1 MSLPNDDDDND
12 ENRRR
17 QKNNHHPWRSSPYGE
32 GCGEGDDDE
41 GVDGIYPDKKHA
53 SSSQQPSSSPLNN
66 SLDENDESGGDDD
79 RTTAATSVG
88 SMISFTSRGSIQ
100 MRPSSSQS
108 ALHLNA
114 SNTLTTHTQTT
125 SAVATVALT
134 GNNNSVINV
143 NNTVNTYD
151 TELVRRHN
159 SRRQLQRL
167 GIATGVSFSFVI
179 YLLIPTALLLSMIL
193 FGIVSTIFI
202 YNIILYGQNEL
213 QTIVRG
219 HGIGTLLLP
228 TGIMET
234 LTQTSIHDFLTDPT
248 GFLYSVNEHI
258 PYLLMYM
265 IPGLSEEQLNG
276 YVHRLSLNHQQLL
289 RNEHGLLGYFIH
301 TRNNSN
307 NSGNNN
313 NNNSLI
319 LRFLMGDEGLREQ
332 QQQQQQDQLHDQS
345 QQTIIMAGGNSNRR
359 IMDRVGVLVSP
370 PTTISEGISVSPSE
384 LGNDD
389 DPTTITSPSSPSQ
402 FQSVPSIPPPP
413 PMAVVRRQS
422 STRRVAE
429 EEEVVLFDA
438 IGTAVSN
445 YLNIASTSIRSSVR
459 ESTTNVLYGPIF
471 RGSIGVTALGLSIG
485 SYGLF
490 ISGTYTITPFLQPT
504 IHLIQ
509 NTFTSLLST
518 VIGNGGGRSTANG
531 STGSGSGGG
540 SSSSSNSIGSIIGMM
555 MPSSALLIGTTSVS
569 FTTAVVLGL
578 FSTSSPSTDSTTD
591 STTTTTQS
599 SKVMNTNTK

>member
-88 SMISFTSRGSIQ
+88 SMMSFTASGSI

-114 SNTLTTHTQTT
+114 PNTLTTHTQT
-125 SAVATVALT
+125 SAATVAPLT
-134 GNNNSVINV
+134 VNNNSVMNT
-143 NNTVNTYD
+143 NTVNTYD
-151 TELVRRHN
+151 NELLVREHK
-159 SRRQLQRL
+159 RRQLQRL
-167 GIATGVSFSFVI
+167 GIASGISFSLVI

-193 FGIVSTIFI
+193 FGILSVTLI
-202 YNIILYGQNEL
+202 YNFLIYGQNEL

-313 NNNSLI
+313 NNSLI
-319 LRFLMGDEGLREQ
+319 LRFLMGDEGLRE
-332 QQQQQQDQLHDQS
+332 QQQQQDQLHDQS

-402 FQSVPSIPPPP
+402 FQSVPSIPP

-509 NTFTSLLST
+509 NTFTSLLSI

-531 STGSGSGGG
+531 SSGSGSGGG

-591 STTTTTQS
+591 STSNTTTQS
-599 SKVMNTNTK
+599 SKVKNTDTK

>member
-1 MSLPNDDDDND
+1 MSLPNDDDD
-12 ENRRR
+12 ENRR
-17 QKNNHHPWRSSPYGE
+17 QNNNNNHPWRSSSYG
-32 GCGEGDDDE
+32 GCGEQGD
-41 GVDGIYPDKKHA
+41 VDGIYPSKKYA
-53 SSSQQPSSSPLNN
+53 SQPSSPLNN
-66 SLDENDESGGDDD
+66 NNSLGNDDNNGNDNENNNYGGSDD
-79 RTTAATSVG
+79 RTTAETSVG
-88 SMISFTSRGSIQ
+88 SMMSFTARGSI

-108 ALHLNA
+108 TLHLNA
-114 SNTLTTHTQTT
+114 PNTLTTHTQT
-125 SAVATVALT
+125 SAATVAPLT
-134 GNNNSVINV
+134 VNNNSVMNT
-143 NNTVNTYD
+143 NTVNTYD
-151 TELVRRHN
+151 NELLVREHK
-159 SRRQLQRL
+159 RRQLQRL
-167 GIATGVSFSFVI
+167 GIATGISFSLVI

-193 FGIVSTIFI
+193 FGILSVTLI
-202 YNIILYGQNEL
+202 YNFLIYGQNEL

-402 FQSVPSIPPPP
+402 FQSVPSIPPP
-413 PMAVVRRQS
+413 MAVVRRQS

-509 NTFTSLLST
+509 NTFTSLLSI